1 VPPNST
7 AVQNIQTQPSASG
20 PNPTINTT
28 MNVTL
33 PLPTDPLYCP
43 KLSSTVYD
51 YIFLGWNQPMIGV
64 FTIPIGQYMLDL
76 QEERRRETAVIADI
90 NEQLGKIL
98 EAGDVAVPNFVA
110 DDSGIN
116 KTIEHLVDSN
126 RQLKPE
132 ASEAQLGADDFD
144 RGQRAS
150 LASRED
156 VGEDASKK
164 RATSD
169 LFKATKTRKPGEQRK
184 SGAYGA
190 ALKGAEFAKDAAETM
205 KANGEEADYQAQ
217 EQAANTIADIQERRR
232 SSKAD
237 FLRKVSSS
245 SYAAEDAPLLPSA
258 KASSALAGLASS
270 PARESV
276 MERNRGLTK
285 AALKK

>member
-1 VPPNST
+1 MPPNST

-98 EAGDVAVPNFVA
+98 EAGEVAVPNFIA

-126 RQLKPE
+126 RPLKPE

-144 RGQRAS
+144 RG
-150 LASRED
+150 
-156 VGEDASKK
+156 
-164 RATSD
+164 
-169 LFKATKTRKPGEQRK
+169 
-184 SGAYGA
+184 
-190 ALKGAEFAKDAAETM
+190 
-205 KANGEEADYQAQ
+205 
-217 EQAANTIADIQERRR
+217 
-232 SSKAD
+232 
-237 FLRKVSSS
+237 
-245 SYAAEDAPLLPSA
+245 
-258 KASSALAGLASS
+258 
-270 PARESV
+270 
-276 MERNRGLTK
+276 
-285 AALKK
+285 